1 MNERLWKDW
10 ATTEKK
16 LWRHRLQPIIFLSV
30 SVYILVWPMKTLVWS
45 SLMYPWLN
53 FAYFDVNILS
63 WENSWV
69 RIVWVASS
77 VLILALKILSVSV
90 VLYCPH
96 PQKLSKTIK
105 NLSKTRQKRR
115 SHSELFA
122 RIQNGYLWHCINFYP
137 NNCLLLVIYYLA
149 ILFYILRTMEKNA
162 KLQTKT
168 SNSSRHQNWRSHLSC

>member
-1 MNERLWKDW
+1 MKDW

-16 LWRHRLQPIIFLSV
+16 IVTSSIATNHISV
-30 SVYILVWPMKTLVWS
+30 RQCLHFGLTNENTCLI
-45 SLMYPWLN
+45 YPWIYRLN
-53 FAYFDVNILS
+53 FNVNILS

-69 RIVWVASS
+69 RSVWAVWVPSS
-77 VLILALKILSVSV
+77 VLILALKILSRLLS
-90 VLYCPH
+90 
-96 PQKLSKTIK
+96 SKTIK

-115 SHSELFA
+115 SHTELFA
-122 RIQNGYLWHCINFYP
+122 RIQNGHLWHCINFYP

>member
-1 MNERLWKDW
+1 MKDW

-16 LWRHRLQPIIFLSV
+16 IV
-30 SVYILVWPMKTLVWS
+30 TS
-45 SLMYPWLN
+45 SLATNHISVRQCLHSGLTNENAWIYRLN
-53 FAYFDVNILS
+53 FNVNILS

-69 RIVWVASS
+69 RSVWVPSS
-77 VLILALKILSVSV
+77 VLILALKILSRLLS
-90 VLYCPH
+90 
-96 PQKLSKTIK
+96 SKTIK

-115 SHSELFA
+115 SHSEFFA

-162 KLQTKT
+162 KL
-168 SNSSRHQNWRSHLSC
+168 

>member
-1 MNERLWKDW
+1 MNERLGYYW
-10 ATTEKK
+10 EKNCDVIDCNQS
-16 LWRHRLQPIIFLSV
+16 RSSANHISV
-30 SVYILVWPMKTLVWS
+30 RQCLHFGLTNENTCLI
-45 SLMYPWLN
+45 YPWIYRLN
-53 FAYFDVNILS
+53 FNVNILS

-69 RIVWVASS
+69 RSAWAVWVPSS
-77 VLILALKILSVSV
+77 VLILALKILSRLLS
-90 VLYCPH
+90 
-96 PQKLSKTIK
+96 SKTIK

-115 SHSELFA
+115 SHTELFA
-122 RIQNGYLWHCINFYP
+122 RIQNGHLWHCINFYP